1 MVIRKLGEGEYAEV
15 EVDGDVVT
23 INGQSFDLATIQ
35 TDEQEL
41 ITVREGEAYVA
52 EIAVP
57 PTTYHDAIVNGPEG
71 DGNAEIAQKVADEF
85 NIDAVVV
92 TLWPMLIR
100 EE

>member
-15 EVDGDVVT
+15 EVDGDVIA
-23 INGQSFDLATIQ
+23 INGQSFDLAAIQ

-57 PTTYHDAIVNGPEG
+57 PATYHDEMVNGDG
-71 DGNAEIAQKVADEF
+71 DGNAEIAQKVADAF

-92 TLWPMLIR
+92 TLWPIVIR